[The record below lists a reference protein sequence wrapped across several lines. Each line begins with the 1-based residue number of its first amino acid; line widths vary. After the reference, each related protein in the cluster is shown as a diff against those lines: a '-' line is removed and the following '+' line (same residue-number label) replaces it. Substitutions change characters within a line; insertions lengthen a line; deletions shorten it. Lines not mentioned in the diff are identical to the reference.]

1 MNIVNV
7 QFIKG
12 INETVIP
19 EIRLTRS
26 RTGSTGT
33 ATFRFKNP
41 SVLKIDISNKQLISG
56 LYLIDQEGRLLTKTL
71 DVKFLN
77 GKPLIIE
84 AIYVIK
90 TTNEWERLTRF
101 LTRYSDKNKLTFI
114 KADKN

>member
-1 MNIVNV
+1 MNITNV
-7 QFIKG
+7 QFIPG
-12 INETVIP
+12 VNETIIP
-19 EIRLTRS
+19 EIKLTRS
-26 RTGSTGT
+26 RTGNTGT

-41 SVLKIDISNKQLISG
+41 KIFKINISHKQLITG
-56 LYLIDQEGRLLTKTL
+56 LYLIDQEGTLLTKTL

-90 TTNEWERLTRF
+90 TTKEWERLMRF

-114 KADKN
+114 KANKN

>member
-41 SVLKIDISNKQLISG
+41 SILI
-56 LYLIDQEGRLLTKTL
+56 IDQEGTLLTKTL

-77 GKPLIIE
+77 GKPLVIE

-90 TTNEWERLTRF
+90 TTNEWERLMRF

>member
-41 SVLKIDISNKQLISG
+41 SILRIDISNKQLISG
-56 LYLIDQEGRLLTKTL
+56 LYLIDQEGTLLTKTL
-71 DVKFLN
+71 DVKFLLF
-77 GKPLIIE
+77 KKSLKILWIQ
-84 AIYVIK
+84 YRS
-90 TTNEWERLTRF
+90 TNLNW
-101 LTRYSDKNKLTFI
+101 I
-114 KADKN
+114 